1 MAHYQ
6 HAQFGDQT
14 TKERGHSGKFVRQII
29 AVLKDNREALCHLPE
44 IIQKLIEMQHTLEA
58 KDVTIETPET
68 AR

>member
-1 MAHYQ
+1 M
-6 HAQFGDQT
+6 
-14 TKERGHSGKFVRQII
+14 GKFVRQII
-29 AVLKDNREALCHLPE
+29 AVLRDNREALCHLPE